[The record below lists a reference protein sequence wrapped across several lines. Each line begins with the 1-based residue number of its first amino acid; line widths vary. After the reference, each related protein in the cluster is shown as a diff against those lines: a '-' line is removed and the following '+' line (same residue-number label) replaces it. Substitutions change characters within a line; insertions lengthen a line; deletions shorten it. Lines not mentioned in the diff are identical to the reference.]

1 MKITIDTKSDTR
13 EEIQKV
19 VEMLSSFLGNSAPDG
34 KEPPVPEKQEHS
46 YGRIPG
52 SDGIPASQENAVD
65 VRDIL
70 IENKEEEIKMP
81 EPEIVENVEKKK
93 DDYKIMT
100 Y

>member
-19 VEMLSSFLGNSAPDG
+19 VEILSSFLENSAPDSG
-34 KEPPVPEKQEHS
+34 PSGPEKHEPD
-46 YGRIPG
+46 YGRIQ
-52 SDGIPASQENAVD
+52 SPAHPVSQKNAVD

-70 IENKEEEIKMP
+70 IENREEEIKMP
-81 EPEIVENVEKKK
+81 EPKIVDSVEKKK
-93 DDYKIMT
+93 DDYKIVT

>member
-19 VEMLSSFLGNSAPDG
+19 VEMLSSFLGNSAPDSDR
-34 KEPPVPEKQEHS
+34 PPGPEKHEPSH
-46 YGRIPG
+46 GRIPD
-52 SDGIPASQENAVD
+52 SAGIQASQENAVD

-81 EPEIVENVEKKK
+81 EPKIVENVEKKK
-93 DDYKIMT
+93 DDYRILT